1 MAKHLLRAFLLF
13 FLDIK
18 VSDLCV
24 HFLIEADG
32 RIWFQP
38 AHDLAL
44 MEAVKAIPASL

>member
-1 MAKHLLRAFLLF
+1 MGKHLLRVFPLF

-18 VSDLCV
+18 VSDLRIHLLV
-24 HFLIEADG
+24 EADG
-32 RIWFQP
+32 HFCFQP